1 MDRNYGRN
9 LTKEYLRMLPAGTTI
24 RKATKRKTIEASA
37 VTNRMLARE
46 KNLVR
51 IVKGCLCT
59 AITGYQNF
67 CGTMSAPVSKSK
79 KYL

>member
-24 RKATKRKTIEASA
+24 MEATKRKTIEASA

-67 CGTMSAPVSKSK
+67 GGTMSAPVSKLK